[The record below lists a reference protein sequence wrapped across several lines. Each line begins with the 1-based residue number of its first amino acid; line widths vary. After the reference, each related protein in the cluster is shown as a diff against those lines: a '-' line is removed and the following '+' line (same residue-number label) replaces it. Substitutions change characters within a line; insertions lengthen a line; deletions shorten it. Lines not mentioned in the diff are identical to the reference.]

1 MGRSAERNR
10 AEIQV
15 SPEPWQQTV
24 YRRKY
29 PAPSWLEGGV
39 IYHRFVD
46 RVAHSGPYVRE
57 NGKVTREDWGPHPGY
72 RPDSSGRILNND
84 FFGGNLQG
92 IIEKLPYLQ
101 DLGVTCL
108 YLSPIFEAYSNHKY
122 DTADYMRVDPM
133 FGTEKDLKQ
142 LCREAGKRGIRIM
155 LDGVFS
161 HTGSD
166 SKYFDRYG
174 TYGGTDGAYGHP
186 DSPYR
191 SWYYFH
197 QYEQYETWWGIDTLP
212 RINKEN

>member
-1 MGRSAERNR
+1 MWAVRQNGTGRKF
-10 AEIQV
+10 
-15 SPEPWQQTV
+15 
-24 YRRKY
+24 RRPRRPGSRQY
-29 PAPSWLEGGV
+29 TAGS
-39 IYHRFVD
+39 IR
-46 RVAHSGPYVRE
+46 
-57 NGKVTREDWGPHPGY
+57 REDWGGMPGY

-166 SKYFDRYG
+166 SKYFDRGGALTLCPGLTKKTRTTSPSSAARTAWPG
-174 TYGGTDGAYGHP
+174 TGSGTGSAAGGWMWRMNCRTP
-186 DSPYR
+186 S
-191 SWYYFH
+191 
-197 QYEQYETWWGIDTLP
+197 
-212 RINKEN
+212 